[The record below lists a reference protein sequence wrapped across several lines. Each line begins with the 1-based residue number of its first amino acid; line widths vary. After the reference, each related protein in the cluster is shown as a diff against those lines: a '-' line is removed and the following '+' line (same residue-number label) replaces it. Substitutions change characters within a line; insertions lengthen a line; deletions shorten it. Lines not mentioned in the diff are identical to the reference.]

1 MAPAYEIA
9 DVKERTL
16 NEARGRRALPLILIV
31 LATIIGTVSVFA
43 LWGKRQLLENETFAN
58 TSGELIQ
65 NEEIQTSVANF
76 LTTSLFDNV
85 DVQAQLADRLPPNLQ
100 PLAGPATGALRN
112 LVDNLALRALQQPRV
127 QALWEDAISTAHA
140 QLIKLIKDEGEF
152 VSTTDGVVTVDLKA
166 ILSDVASQ
174 IGISPSVTDKLPAQ
188 ATSFE
193 VMRSDE
199 LEAAQ
204 KGVNLLQT
212 LAYVLTFLSL
222 LLYVIAIAVA
232 GSRRRQTLRNVGIS
246 FVGVGALVLLLRNFG
261 ATVVVDQL
269 SSTPA
274 TDAPIESAYT
284 ISTSLLKESGQSLII
299 YGIVMILAAWLAGP
313 SSWATSIRRFSTP
326 YLRQPQF
333 AYGGLAIVLVLLFWW
348 DPVVAT
354 HRLAPSL
361 ILVAALLVGTEV
373 LRRQV
378 IREFPDEVTTHS
390 PAGVAQRVAERINE
404 ARENRVQRRAATA
417 TATSETG
424 DRVALLERLGSL
436 HDKGLLTDDE
446 LAAEKARLLST

>member
-1 MAPAYEIA
+1 M
-9 DVKERTL
+9 
-16 NEARGRRALPLILIV
+16 NEARGRRALPLILII
-31 LATIIGTVSVFA
+31 LATIIGIVSVFA
-43 LWGKRQLLENETFAN
+43 LWGKRQLLENETFSQ

-65 NEEIQTSVANF
+65 NEEIQTSVADF

-85 DVQAQLADRLPPNLQ
+85 DVQAQLAERLPPNLQ

-152 VSTTDGVVTVDLKA
+152 VSTTDGVVTVDLQA
-166 ILSDVASQ
+166 ILADVASQ
-174 IGISPSVTDKLPAQ
+174 IGINPSVTDKLPPQ

-199 LEAAQ
+199 LKSAQ
-204 KGVNLLQT
+204 KGIDLLQT
-212 LAYVLTFLSL
+212 LAYVLTALTL
-222 LLYVIAIAVA
+222 ILYVIAIAIA

-246 FVGVGALVLLLRNFG
+246 FISIGAVVLLGRNFG
-261 ATVVVDQL
+261 ANVIVDQL

-274 TDAPIESAYT
+274 TDAPIRSAYT
-284 ISTSLLKESGQSLII
+284 ISTSLLKETGQSLVI
-299 YGIVMILAAWLAGP
+299 YGIVIILAAVFAGP
-313 SSWATSIRRFSTP
+313 SGWATSVRRFLTP

-333 AYGGLAIVLVLLFWW
+333 AYGALAVLLVLLFWW
-348 DPVVAT
+348 NPVVAT
-354 HRLAPSL
+354 DRLVPSL
-361 ILVAALLVGTEV
+361 ILVVALLIGTEV

-378 IREFPDEVTTHS
+378 IREFPNDVTTHS
-390 PAGVAQRVAERINE
+390 PAGVAQQVAARINE
-404 ARENRVQRRAATA
+404 AREKRVSRRQAAA
-417 TATSETG
+417 SSDSADD
-424 DRVALLERLGSL
+424 DRIALLERLGSL

-446 LAAEKARLLST
+446 LAAEKQRLLST